1 MLDAILFKNKNS
13 KNLNLSISYE
23 LIQVLEKEAQSINY
37 LIKKFPINAEFLV
50 EKILQAYLK
59 ENARVIFTGMG
70 KSGHVAKKLVAT
82 FSGLNLPALFLH
94 PAEALHGDL
103 GMIMPNDLIIAISK
117 SGTGLELEQIM
128 PVLKSQGNF
137 ICLICCANGK
147 LNFLADLVVKLPFQQ
162 EACFLNLAPTSS
174 STLCMAFGDALAVVC
189 AKLKGFNK
197 NDFAK
202 IHPSGALGKKLLLSV
217 ESLMYKDNNLPL
229 VSCDTHFKD
238 LLFTITS
245 KKMGIA
251 IVTDSE
257 KNLLGIITDGDLR
270 RAFDLGPE
278 IFNKTARDLM
288 TVNPKTIKKDILAS
302 VALQTMEQFNITSLV
317 VVQNEKKVVGLIHIH
332 DLVKAGL

>member
-37 LIKKFPINAEFLV
+37 LIKNFPIQAEFLV
-50 EKILQAYLK
+50 EKILQTNLK
-59 ENARVIFTGMG
+59 ANGRIVFTGMG

-82 FSGLNLPALFLH
+82 FSGLNIPAFFLH
-94 PAEALHGDL
+94 PGEALHGDL
-103 GMIMPNDLIIAISK
+103 GMITSQDLIIAISK
-117 SGTGLELEQIM
+117 SGTGIELEQVI
-128 PVLKSQGNF
+128 PVLKSHGNF
-137 ICLICCANGK
+137 ICLICCSDGNLK
-147 LNFLADLVVKLPFQQ
+147 FLVDLAIKLPFQQ

-189 AKLKGFNK
+189 AKLKGFDK

-202 IHPSGALGKKLLLSV
+202 IHPSGALGKKLLLNV
-217 ESLMYKDNNLPL
+217 EYFMYKDGNLPL
-229 VSCDTHFKD
+229 VEPDINFKD
-238 LLFTITS
+238 LLFIITS

-251 IVTDSE
+251 IVVDNE

-270 RAFDLGPE
+270 RAFDLGTK
-278 IFNKTARDLM
+278 IFDKKAKDLM
-288 TVNPKTIKKDILAS
+288 IQNPKIIKKDVLAS
-302 VALQTMEQFNITSLV
+302 VALQTMEKFNITSLV
-317 VVQNEKKVVGLIHIH
+317 VVQDEKKVVGLIHIH